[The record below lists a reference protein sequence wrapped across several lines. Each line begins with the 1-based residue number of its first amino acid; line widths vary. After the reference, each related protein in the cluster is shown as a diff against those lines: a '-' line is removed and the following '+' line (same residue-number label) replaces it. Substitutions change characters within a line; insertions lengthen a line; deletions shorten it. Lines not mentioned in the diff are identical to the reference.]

1 MNYSRPSLTTLLF
14 LLLLA
19 FGSFSCKHKV
29 VAATPV
35 SPSPPAAVPVRAA
48 AAPPTITLRAD
59 RPTLTRGQSATLTV
73 TTQNATSVTIEPGL
87 GIVSVNGSRQVTP
100 TSSVTYVATATGPGG
115 TTGDTV
121 RLTVNEAP
129 PPTAT
134 PTRVATSNVI
144 PSPLT
149 MDQQIQRAMQT
160 ILFEY
165 DQADIKSDQ
174 MSKLQTA
181 ATFLKQNPN
190 LRFTVEGHCD
200 ERGSEEYNLALGD
213 RRANAVR
220 QYLISQGIPESRLA
234 SVSYG
239 EERPVCQEQTE
250 DCFQRNRNASFRR
263 IP

>member
-1 MNYSRPSLTTLLF
+1 MSDSRSSRTAVLF

-29 VAATPV
+29 AAAPPV
-35 SPSPPAAVPVRAA
+35 SPSPAAAVPVRAA
-48 AAPPTITLRAD
+48 DPPTITLRAD
-59 RPTLTRGQSATLTV
+59 RPAVTRGQSATLTV
-73 TTQNATSVTIEPGL
+73 STQNATSVTIEPGL
-87 GIVSVNGSRQVTP
+87 GTVPVNGIRQVTP

-115 TTGDTV
+115 TAGDSV
-121 RLTVNEAP
+121 RLTVNEPP

-134 PTRVATSNVI
+134 PTRAASTRGA
-144 PSPLT
+144 PAPPT
-149 MDQQIQRAMQT
+149 MDQQIQQAMQT
-160 ILFEY
+160 ILFDY
-165 DQADIKSDQ
+165 DKADVRPDQ

-181 ATFLKQNPN
+181 SAFLKQNPN

-213 RRANAVR
+213 RRANAIK
-220 QYLISQGIPESRLA
+220 QYLIGQGIAESRLS

-239 EERPVCQEQTE
+239 EERPVCREQTE
-250 DCFQRNRNASFRR
+250 ACYQSNRRGSFTR